1 MIIIISDAKRDLL
14 IKLIPIIRYF
24 WEVNCLINFP
34 ESMEFQT
41 FLKNNNKKK
50 KKKKKCRGTGYESKN
65 NRKSIN
71 PRFQISFF
79 LSNMILFSKYSTGIN
94 SFTSIWLN

>member
-41 FLKNNNKKK
+41 FLKNNNNKKK
-50 KKKKKCRGTGYESKN
+50 KKKSVGVRDMNQKIIEKV
-65 NRKSIN
+65 SI
-71 PRFQISFF
+71 PD
-79 LSNMILFSKYSTGIN
+79 SKYHFFYLT
-94 SFTSIWLN
+94 

>member
-1 MIIIISDAKRDLL
+1 MIIIISDAKRGLL

-41 FLKNNNKKK
+41 FLKKNNKKK
-50 KKKKKCRGTGYESKN
+50 NVLGTGYESKN